1 MKKYTEKQ
9 NYKKAG
15 LLLNN
20 LNDLDG
26 EITNILG
33 LLSKVAPHFREEFKN
48 LIEDILDI
56 KIDNII
62 KSDEIIEVK
71 KRFSKEANQY
81 YFYIGL
87 YKLNHYSNETF
98 SGGRI
103 WINEIKNENIEDI
116 IVNVNYIDLIEKRR
130 E

>member
-1 MKKYTEKQ
+1 MEKYIGKQ
-9 NYKKAG
+9 NYEKAG

-20 LNDLDG
+20 LNELDG

-33 LLSKVAPHFREEFKN
+33 LLSKVTPHFREEFVVF
-48 LIEDILDI
+48 IESILDI
-56 KIDNII
+56 KIDDII
-62 KSDEIIEVK
+62 KSDEIIKIE
-71 KRFSKEANQY
+71 KRFSYEANQD

-103 WINEIKNENIEDI
+103 WINEIKNERIENI
-116 IVNVNYIDLIEKRR
+116 IVSTNYIDLIEKRR
-130 E
+130 